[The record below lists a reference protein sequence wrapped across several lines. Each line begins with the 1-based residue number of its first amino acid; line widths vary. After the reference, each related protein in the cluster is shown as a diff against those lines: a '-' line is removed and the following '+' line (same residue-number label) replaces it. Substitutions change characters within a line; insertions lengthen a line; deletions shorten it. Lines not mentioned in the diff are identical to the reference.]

1 MEDICCIG
9 NITRDRVIT
18 PRGQVDMAGGTAYY
32 FAKALNQLPPVVT
45 TLLVTKVG
53 EESMDEVE
61 AMRRA
66 GINMVCH
73 RCPQSVYF
81 ENIYGDDP
89 NYRQQRVLA
98 KAAPFT
104 TEELQQIEARY
115 YHLGPLLAD
124 DFAPETIERLAE
136 KGKVSIDVQGFLRRV
151 DNEQVLATDWADKK
165 RVLSV
170 TDVVKV
176 NEHEMEVV
184 TRCKD
189 ARRAAMMIADYGVRE
204 VVVTLGSHG
213 SLIYAEGKFYD
224 IPAFAPRE
232 VVDATG
238 CGDTYSAGYLYC
250 RAQGMGYE
258 EAGRM
263 AAALCTLKLAH
274 AGPFDRSM
282 AEIVSL
288 IHNSL

>member
-1 MEDICCIG
+1 M
-9 NITRDRVIT
+9 
-18 PRGQVDMAGGTAYY
+18 
-32 FAKALNQLPPVVT
+32 VT
-45 TLLVTKVG
+45 TPTIGSSVFWPMHQEYTD
-53 EESMDEVE
+53 EES
-61 AMRRA
+61 A
-66 GINMVCH
+66 
-73 RCPQSVYF
+73 Q
-81 ENIYGDDP
+81 
-89 NYRQQRVLA
+89 
-98 KAAPFT
+98 
-104 TEELQQIEARY
+104 ELQQIEARY

-151 DNEQVLATDWADKK
+151 DKEQVLATDWADKK
-165 RVLSV
+165 RVLAV

-184 TRCKD
+184 TGCKD

-263 AAALCTLKLAH
+263 AATLCTLKLEH

>member
-1 MEDICCIG
+1 M
-9 NITRDRVIT
+9 
-18 PRGQVDMAGGTAYY
+18 
-32 FAKALNQLPPVVT
+32 
-45 TLLVTKVG
+45 
-53 EESMDEVE
+53 
-61 AMRRA
+61 
-66 GINMVCH
+66 
-73 RCPQSVYF
+73 
-81 ENIYGDDP
+81 
-89 NYRQQRVLA
+89 
-98 KAAPFT
+98 
-104 TEELQQIEARY
+104 
-115 YHLGPLLAD
+115 
-124 DFAPETIERLAE
+124 
-136 KGKVSIDVQGFLRRV
+136 SIDVQGFLRRV

-165 RVLSV
+165 RVLAV

-184 TRCKD
+184 TGCKD